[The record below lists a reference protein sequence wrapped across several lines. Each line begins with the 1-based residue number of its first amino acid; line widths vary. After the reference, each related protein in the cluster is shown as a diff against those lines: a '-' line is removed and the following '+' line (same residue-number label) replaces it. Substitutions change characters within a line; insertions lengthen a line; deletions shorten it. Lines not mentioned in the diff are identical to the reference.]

1 MAIVEELKKI
11 GGGTG
16 STIEEAIAS
25 GDFSGGGVFLITMTE
40 QPHEHEDSFNLELD
54 KTWNEIHDAMLSGKN
69 CIVVGSPNSSS
80 ENYVTSQI
88 LNLNDFSS
96 AETEYPEPYAV
107 AFRTENN
114 SFLEFTATSSDSPL
128 LYRVEI

>member
-40 QPHEHEDSFNLELD
+40 QPHEPEDSFNLELD

-69 CIVVGSPNSSS
+69 CVVVGTSPSISDSSF
-80 ENYVTSQI
+80 TSTI
-88 LNLNDFSS
+88 LNLDDLSI
-96 AETEYPEPYAV
+96 AEYPPEKPYIATFMV
-107 AFRTENN
+107 QRNQF
-114 SFLEFTATSSDSPL
+114 SFIADGPRSPL
-128 LYRVEI
+128 LMRVEI

>member
-1 MAIVEELKKI
+1 MAKYESE
-11 GGGTG
+11 TYQNPSTTSQESG
-16 STIEEAIAS
+16 SKPARPRS
-25 GDFSGGGVFLITMTE
+25 KS
-40 QPHEHEDSFNLELD
+40 
-54 KTWNEIHDAMLSGKN
+54 EIHDAMLSGKN

-80 ENYVTSQI
+80 ENSVTSQI

-128 LYRVEI
+128 LYRVEV